1 MKSKEEIEQLGSKYA
16 TTHEDVSDKLSK
28 YLVSACFQ
36 DGYTQCQEDMELSD
50 WDVTLTD
57 GLEEVEWDTKP
68 TQSPK
73 DKAKEMY
80 IKFDFVYVQNYTS
93 KFEVKQCALIAVD
106 ETIRT
111 LNEDIRDLDVRGN
124 ILLDLIEYWR
134 EVKQEID
141 KL

>member
-1 MKSKEEIEQLGSKYA
+1 M
-16 TTHEDVSDKLSK
+16 T
-28 YLVSACFQ
+28 
-36 DGYTQCQEDMELSD
+36 
-50 WDVTLTD
+50 
-57 GLEEVEWDTKP
+57 
-68 TQSPK
+68 PK

-134 EVKQEID
+134 EVKQEIE